1 MIELILTATLQTF
14 VMLIVSGILGL
25 ALGIPLGLVL
35 FLTQKGQRLT
45 SPRLNFW
52 IGLLTNLL
60 RSIPYIILIVLM
72 IPLTRLIVG
81 SSIGLAAAIVP
92 LSLGALLLVAR
103 MAEDAFKTVPK
114 ELLETGF
121 ALGAT
126 NSQTVFKILIP
137 ESLPSLVSGFTNIL
151 IMLVGFSA
159 MSGAVG
165 GGGLGDLAIR
175 YGYQRYDV
183 MMLVTIVLILIGL
196 VQIIQMVGD
205 ALSKRLTHS

>member
-1 MIELILTATLQTF
+1 MIDLIFISTLQTL
-14 VMLIVSGILGL
+14 VMIIVAGAVGVTF
-25 ALGIPLGLVL
+25 GIPLGLVL
-35 FLTQKGQRLT
+35 FLTQKGQRLA
-45 SPRLNFW
+45 SPVLNFW
-52 IGLLTNLL
+52 VGLLTNLL

-81 SSIGLAAAIVP
+81 SSIGLAASIVP

-103 MAEDAFKTVPK
+103 MAEDAFKSVPK

-121 ALGAT
+121 SLGAT
-126 NSQTVFKILIP
+126 NHQIILKILIP
-137 ESLPSLVSGFTNIL
+137 ESLPALASGLTNIL

-183 MMLVTIVLILIGL
+183 IMLTAIVVVLIGL
-196 VQIIQMVGD
+196 VQLIQMVGD
-205 ALSKRLTHS
+205 KISKRLMHF